1 MLTRSHSKWDV
12 RVLWVLLALF
22 VPFVAGRAA
31 DPPKTTYADHVLPI
45 LREKCINC
53 HSADKSRG
61 GLDLSTFVKTMEGGS
76 SGAVVKPG
84 HAEDSR
90 LFLLA
95 AHKGEPKMPPQGNAI
110 PADALATLQ
119 RWIDQGALEN
129 AASKAPLIN
138 KPKSEVALAS
148 IVRGRPNGPPPL
160 PAAPLSPLNAPT
172 NRPSPVTALAVN
184 PWSPLVA
191 VAGPKEAILLDADSL
206 APFGALPFP
215 HGQVN
220 VLKFSRNG
228 QLLLVAGGRG
238 GKSGKTAVWNIL
250 TGKLLIEVGDEH
262 DAILAADI
270 SADQTQVALGG
281 PGKIVRIYSTTDGS
295 LIREIKKHTDWVTA
309 LEYSPDGVLLA
320 TGDRSS
326 GLFVWEVHSGNEY
339 FGLRGHTLAITDLSW
354 RDDSNMLASASEDRT
369 VRLWEM
375 ENGRPVRQ
383 WQAHGGGVESV
394 RFMHDGHIASC
405 GRDRIAKLWDQSGN
419 QKRAFEA
426 LGDVA
431 LRVAASHDNT
441 RIIAGDLAGHLRS
454 WSVADGKKLGEI
466 TTNPPTA
473 AERLQIVQKEFTS
486 KEAEL
491 AKVVA
496 ARDGAKAALQKAQQ
510 ELGATQKAAS
520 DSANIARVVADA
532 LAAAKPPADAAN
544 AAVGAAQQVLSARD
558 VKSKAFAEAAS
569 KVKEAATKAP
579 DNAELK
585 QALQSAE
592 QIAAQA
598 AVELDA
604 AQKAHA
610 AASATAKS
618 ATEKL
623 TAAQK
628 AANDIAGPAKAAADA
643 LVAKQAQIKSLTDS
657 VAANQAAADKLAA
670 EVATLKSAI
679 ERIKSIVVSK

>member
-1 MLTRSHSKWDV
+1 MQYWFRRIRFSLC
-12 RVLWVLLALF
+12 VLCVLCGEVSF
-22 VPFVAGRAA
+22 SFAA
-31 DPPKTTYADHVLPI
+31 DPPKLTYADHVLPI
-45 LREKCINC
+45 LRDKCINC

-61 GLDLSTFVKTMEGGS
+61 GLDLSTYVKTMEGGS

-84 HAEDSR
+84 HADDSR

-95 AHKGEPKMPPQGNAI
+95 AHKGEPKMPPQGTAV

-129 AASKAPLIN
+129 SLSKAPLIS
-138 KPKSEVALAS
+138 KPKSEVGLAS
-148 IVRGRPNGPPPL
+148 IVRGRPTGPPPMPTVSL
-160 PAAPLSPLNAPT
+160 PELNAPT
-172 NRPSPVTALAVN
+172 KRPSPVTALAVN
-184 PWSPLVA
+184 PWSPLIA

-206 APFGALPFP
+206 APVGALPFP
-215 HGQVN
+215 HGQVH
-220 VLKFSRNG
+220 VLRFSRNG

-238 GKSGKTAVWNIL
+238 GKSGKAVVWNIL

-281 PGKIVRIYSTTDGS
+281 PGKVVRVYSTADGS

-309 LEYSPDGVLLA
+309 IEYSPDGVLLA

-339 FGLRGHTLAITDLSW
+339 FGLRGHTQSITDLSW

-375 ENGRPVRQ
+375 ENGRQVRQ

-394 RFMHDGHIASC
+394 RFLHDGHLATC
-405 GRDRIAKLWDQSGN
+405 GRDRISKLWDQAGN

-426 LGDVA
+426 LSDVA
-431 LRVAASHDNT
+431 LRVAATHDNS
-441 RIIAGDLAGHLRS
+441 RVIAGDLAGRLRI
-454 WSVADGKKLGEI
+454 WSVADGKRLGDI
-466 TTNPPTA
+466 TTNPPSA
-473 AERLQIVQKEFTS
+473 AERLQIVQKEFAA

-491 AKVVA
+491 SKSIA
-496 ARDGAKAALQKAQQ
+496 ARDAAKAALQKAQQ
-510 ELGATQKAAS
+510 ELGGVQKAAN
-520 DSANIARVVADA
+520 DSANISRVVADA
-532 LAAAKPPADAAN
+532 LSAAKPPADAAN
-544 AAVGAAQQVLSARD
+544 AAVGAAQQVLAARE
-558 VKSKAFAEAAS
+558 VKSKAFAEAAA
-569 KVKEAATKAP
+569 KVKDAAVKAP

-598 AVELDA
+598 AAELDA
-604 AQKAHA
+604 AQKAHT
-610 AASATAKS
+610 AASATAKA

-628 AANDIAGPAKAAADA
+628 AANDMAGPAKAAADA
-643 LVAKQAQIKSLTDS
+643 LAAKRAQIKSLSDAA
-657 VAANQAAADKLAA
+657 AANQAAADKLAA
-670 EVATLKSAI
+670 DVATLKAAI
-679 ERIKSIVVSK
+679 ERIKQIVVKK

>member
-1 MLTRSHSKWDV
+1 VGHWSLPP
-12 RVLWVLLALF
+12 AL
-22 VPFVAGRAA
+22 AA

-45 LREKCINC
+45 LRDKCINC
-53 HSADKSRG
+53 HGADKTRG
-61 GLDLSTFVKTMEGGS
+61 GLDLSTYVKTMEGGS

-84 HAEDSR
+84 QADDSR

-95 AHKGEPKMPPQGNAI
+95 AHKGEPKMPPQGSAI
-110 PADALATLQ
+110 PPDALATLQ

-129 AASKAPLIN
+129 SSSKAPLMN
-138 KPKSEVALAS
+138 KPKSDVALAS
-148 IVRGRPNGPPPL
+148 IVRGRPEGPPPM
-160 PAAPLSPLNAPT
+160 PTAPLPELQPHT
-172 NRPSPVTALAVN
+172 QRPSPVTALAAN
-184 PWSPLVA
+184 PWSPLIA

-206 APFGALPFP
+206 APLGALPFEL
-215 HGQVN
+215 GQVN

-238 GKSGKTAVWNIL
+238 GKSGKAAVWNIL

-262 DAILAADI
+262 DAVLAADI

-281 PGKIVRIYSTTDGS
+281 PGKVVRIYSTAHGS

-309 LEYSPDGVLLA
+309 LEFSPDGVLLA

-326 GLFVWEVHSGNEY
+326 GLFVWEAHSGNEY
-339 FGLRGHTLAITDLSW
+339 FGLRGHTQSITDLSW

-375 ENGRPVRQ
+375 ENGRQARQ

-394 RFMHDGHIASC
+394 RFLHDGHIASC
-405 GRDRIAKLWDQSGN
+405 GRDRLTKLWDQAGT

-426 LGDVA
+426 VGDVA
-431 LRVAASHDNT
+431 LRVVATHDNR
-441 RIIAGDLAGHLRS
+441 RIITGDLAGRLRV
-454 WSVADGKKLGEI
+454 WSAADGKRLGEI

-473 AERLQIVQKEFTS
+473 TERLQIVQKEFS
-486 KEAEL
+486 NKEAEL
-491 AKVVA
+491 NKSIA
-496 ARDGAKAALQKAQQ
+496 ARDATKAALQKAQQ
-510 ELGATQKAAS
+510 ELGGIQKAAN

-544 AAVGAAQQVLSARD
+544 AAVGVAQQVLAARE
-558 VKSKAFAEAAS
+558 VKSKAFAEAAA
-569 KVKEAATKAP
+569 KVKDAAAKAP

-598 AVELDA
+598 AAELDA

-610 AASATAKS
+610 AASATAKA

-628 AANDIAGPAKAAADA
+628 AANDIAGPAKSAADA
-643 LVAKQAQIKSLTDS
+643 LTAKQAQIKSLS
-657 VAANQAAADKLAA
+657 ESAAANQSAADKLTV
-670 EVATLKSAI
+670 EVATLKAAI
-679 ERIKSIVVSK
+679 ERIKSIAVTRK